1 MQDIEFGSI
10 SLKTATWNMKFN
22 DYINTYEACHKG
34 VSIYIKNNFAL
45 IKGGSNDQLQSTIY
59 F

>member
-1 MQDIEFGSI
+1 
-10 SLKTATWNMKFN
+10 MKFN

-45 IKGGSNDQLQSTIY
+45 TKGGSNDQLQSTLY

>member
-1 MQDIEFGSI
+1 
-10 SLKTATWNMKFN
+10 MKFN